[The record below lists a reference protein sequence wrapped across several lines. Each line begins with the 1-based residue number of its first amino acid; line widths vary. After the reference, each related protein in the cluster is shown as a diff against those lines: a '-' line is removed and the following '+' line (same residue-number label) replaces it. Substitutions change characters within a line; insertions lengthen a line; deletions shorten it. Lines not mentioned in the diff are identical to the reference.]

1 MKDAILGLAA
11 LLWLSGCAVVPADG
25 NLGMKNACLP
35 EAIICREALLRKW
48 IPAKAIEFEYTEK
61 GSPAGHAITVY
72 EAGNTVWFWDSSMGS
87 RYTDLPFNS
96 SPIALAR
103 AYQGLLS
110 NPFKVGQAS
119 LVPARK
125 TQ

>member
-1 MKDAILGLAA
+1 MRSAILGLVA
-11 LLWLSGCAVVPADG
+11 LLWLNGCAVVPADG
-25 NLGMKNACLP
+25 NLGLKKACLP
-35 EAIICREALLRKW
+35 EAIICREALLRKG
-48 IPAKAIEFEYTEK
+48 IPAKAIWFEYTEK

-96 SPIALAR
+96 SPMVLAR
-103 AYQGLLS
+103 AYEGLLS
-110 NPFKVGQAS
+110 KPLKVGQAS

-125 TQ
+125 AE